1 MKIRPGMDTPKA
13 KLKNPTPKD
22 ADSLLKKHMDKRQR
36 EKEPES
42 HDPVRYA
49 TDRVEKNMRRGA
61 AGAADTSRRMI
72 KRYQEQK
79 RQGRNSASE
88 SRTASETL
96 ETMDGVMPT
105 ERGLPDTP
113 QSHAA
118 RNEVGNQTVP
128 PQNRGGTKSAN
139 AAPQERGRQKAA
151 QDAKAAYRRNL
162 AEKRTA
168 ERHIVPPPSD
178 RGGTTAPP
186 HKSNQGASVKGGS
199 APKSGQAMTKVTRT
213 MRVRP
218 TDHAAPNNAI
228 ITHRARAAQRKAQ
241 RAMLQDS
248 VKNGGNAAKKLS
260 GTAVQAI
267 KAVGRGVASAVNSL
281 LTAGGGAVVLV
292 LLLTV
297 ILVAAIVASPFG
309 ILFSN
314 ESREAGVVPI
324 SAAVAQVN
332 YEYNERLEELQTADS
347 YDSISVTGQSAD
359 WVEVLAVFAV
369 KVAGSDDVDAA
380 DVATMD
386 ADRIARLKAVFW
398 DMTTI
403 AHRIEVIDHPG
414 SGDDDGWT
422 ERNLYITITAKT
434 AEEMKTA
441 YHFNRN
447 QIAAL
452 DELLEQRDLLLE
464 LIEDVYSV
472 SGDTASLIRGLP
484 EDLSPERE
492 AVVRTACSLVGK
504 VNYFWG
510 GKSLVIGWGAR
521 WGELR
526 QVTAAGSS
534 TTGTYRPYGLDCS
547 GFVDWVIYNQSGG
560 SYIIGH
566 GGGATMQ
573 HSYCTDISWADA
585 QPGDLV
591 FYPDNS
597 HVGIVG
603 GRDANGE
610 LLIIHCASGYNNVVI
625 TGKEGFTSVGRPQY
639 YGE

>member
-1 MKIRPGMDTPKA
+1 MRDLKIRPGMDTPKA

-22 ADSLLKKHMDKRQR
+22 AESILKKHMDKRQK

-42 HDPVRYA
+42 RDPVRYA
-49 TDRVEKNMRRGA
+49 TDRVEKTMRRGA
-61 AGAADTSRRMI
+61 SGAADASRRMI
-72 KRYQEQK
+72 KHYQEQK

-88 SRTASETL
+88 SRTAAETL
-96 ETMDGVMPT
+96 ETVDGVTPT
-105 ERGLPDTP
+105 ERGLPDTL

-139 AAPQERGRQKAA
+139 AAPQERGRQKAI
-151 QDAKAAYRRNL
+151 QDAKAAYGRNL

-178 RGGTTAPP
+178 RGGTMTTPQ
-186 HKSNQGASVKGGS
+186 KGNSGASAKGGP
-199 APKSGQAMTKVTRT
+199 APKSGQAMTKATRI

-218 TDHAAPNNAI
+218 TGHAAPNNAI
-228 ITHRARAAQRKAQ
+228 ITHRARATAQRK
-241 RAMLQDS
+241 MLQKS
-248 VKNGGNAAKKLS
+248 AQSGGRASKKLGS
-260 GTAVQAI
+260 VAVQAVKGI
-267 KAVGRGVASAVNSL
+267 GKGVASAVSSIL
-281 LTAGGGAVVLV
+281 SAGGGAVVLV
-292 LLLTV
+292 LILTV

-314 ESREAGVVPI
+314 ESREAGVVPLY
-324 SAAVAQVN
+324 AAVAQVN
-332 YEYNERLEELQTADS
+332 YEFNERLEALQTADD
-347 YDSISVTGQSAD
+347 YDSISVDGQAAD

-369 KVAGSDDVDAA
+369 KVAGSNDADAA

-386 ADRIARLKAVFW
+386 ADRITRLKAVFW

-403 AHRIEVIDHPG
+403 AHRIEVIHHLG

-434 AEEMKTA
+434 AEEMKTE

-452 DELLEQRDLLLE
+452 DELLEQRALLLE
-464 LIEDVYSV
+464 LLEDVYSV
-472 SGDTASLIRGLP
+472 SGDTAALLRNLP
-484 EDLSPERE
+484 EGLSPERE
-492 AVVRTACSLVGK
+492 AVVRAACSLVGK

-510 GKSLVIGWGAR
+510 GKSLVIGWDVR

-534 TTGTYRPYGLDCS
+534 TTGTYRPHGLDCS
-547 GFVDWVIYNQSGG
+547 GFVDWVFYNQSGG
-560 SYIIGH
+560 GYVIGH
-566 GGGATMQ
+566 GGGATAQ

-585 QPGDLV
+585 QPGDLA

-625 TGKEGFTSVGRPQY
+625 TGKEGFTSISRPRY
-639 YGE
+639 YTI